1 VPTWARCSTSRREPC
16 TCRRLRRRKCTDY
29 IVFGSTAET
38 GNRLFAPLSHSS
50 VLEMVQTTGIEI
62 DFMCRRAFPCILLIE
77 RNLRE
82 SIHAIPI
89 GIFSSAGNARD
100 VGRQERKRD
109 RKRIYIYIYIS
120 MSITLTIFTIEARR
134 LFGASY
140 RACPQILWISF
151 LLRDSRRFAPN
162 GFSRFSLAAAVPS
175 GRSRSVRLTP
185 HKFKA
190 FEPRDSHLLGLFR
203 VIKANSADGD
213 AGDRSRPRL
222 ASPRGNSHG

>member
-62 DFMCRRAFPCILLIE
+62 DFMCRRAFP
-77 RNLRE
+77 
-82 SIHAIPI
+82 
-89 GIFSSAGNARD
+89 
-100 VGRQERKRD
+100 
-109 RKRIYIYIYIS
+109 YIYIS